1 MQPGILGYKRKVTD
15 TVQFQTCMYVVELIH
30 ESFI

>member
-1 MQPGILGYKRKVTD
+1 MQPGILGHQRKVTD
-15 TVQFQTCMYVVELIH
+15 TAQFQTCMYIVELIH